1 MAPHKSLYSEFTKE
15 PPINNNFP
23 CIEYSSAANIDIA
36 FPHKHIKIVD
46 FAPNSVLVNTTS
58 KILIIIQSY
67 LNFQNLK
74 MLENQ
79 IRIKF
84 SDDIFMPCTVLNA
97 STLSSIIPYGHQKE
111 VILEILIGK
120 ESVSICNENLKLRYI
135 EASSFVNKNV
145 LINPNEYQNHN
156 LSSVK
161 KNKKDSLIFE
171 MPGTNYFFTLKLFC
185 S

>member
-1 MAPHKSLYSEFTKE
+1 M
-15 PPINNNFP
+15 
-23 CIEYSSAANIDIA
+23 
-36 FPHKHIKIVD
+36 KIVD

-111 VILEILIGK
+111 VILEIFIGK

-145 LINPNEYQNHN
+145 IINQNENQNNN
-156 LSSVK
+156 LSESK

-171 MPGTNYFFTLKLFC
+171 MSGMILFIFRLIFC